1 MKLANRPAAHAVR
14 LVVAGA
20 VVVLFAF
27 FALTPASAQ
36 ETPSPTP
43 TLPDLTVTKID
54 SADPVVTGEVFT
66 YTIEVRNVG
75 AVGAQF
81 VRMIDTPPS
90 NFTYIGFATDRGSC
104 VIVGS
109 TTGGTLDCDLGSIG
123 TGAAA
128 FATITITGYLTSS
141 FDDTVSN
148 TAEADPLDTVAESD
162 EGNNVAV
169 EDTTVLGPTPT
180 PTNTPTI
187 TPTPTN
193 TSTPTAT
200 PTATSTPTAT
210 ATDTPTPTDTPTDT
224 PTSTPTSTPTA
235 TATATETPTP
245 TDTPTSTPTDTPA
258 ATSTSTSTPTA
269 TATATE
275 TPTPTDTPTSTP
287 TDTPAATSTSTST
300 PTATATA
307 TETPTPT
314 DTPTE
319 TPTQTSTATATPTAT
334 ATATATA
341 TSTETA
347 TSSPTNT
354 ATATDTATPTETPV
368 APDLTITKIDSLDP
382 VISGQAFTY
391 EIEVRNVGP
400 AGAAFVRM
408 IDTAPANFTFTGFTT
423 TRGACVIVGPT
434 TGGTLDCDLGDFGTG
449 PAAFADITITGY
461 LTSAVD
467 AIVDNTA
474 VADPEDVVA
483 EQNET
488 DNTAVEDTT
497 VLGPTATPTDTA
509 TATPTATPTATSTP
523 TNTPTATSTPTNT
536 PTATPTATSTPTN
549 TPTDTPTATSTPTN
563 TPTDTPTASAT
574 ETPLPTDT
582 PSSAPSP
589 TASGESTA
597 TPQPATVTATATAA
611 TTVTVTPAATEEP
624 APPPA
629 SFPGGQMVAII
640 AHNLDPSVGE
650 SVTLTVAVVQ
660 MNGALAVD
668 ATCIVQVHSQ
678 PGTDAAIEP
687 TVVTTGADGEATTT
701 LYVGSTPG
709 PVEISA
715 QCGDA
720 PMGVITLSVGGVDL
734 PASLP
739 DALPDAGFGNTD
751 GSAPSFGLLPAFL
764 LAVAGALIAA
774 SAIVRLRRE
783 EEQPLP
789 VEAFAP
795 RMHKLF

>member
-1 MKLANRPAAHAVR
+1 
-14 LVVAGA
+14 
-20 VVVLFAF
+20 
-27 FALTPASAQ
+27 
-36 ETPSPTP
+36 
-43 TLPDLTVTKID
+43 
-54 SADPVVTGEVFT
+54 
-66 YTIEVRNVG
+66 
-75 AVGAQF
+75 
-81 VRMIDTPPS
+81 
-90 NFTYIGFATDRGSC
+90 
-104 VIVGS
+104 
-109 TTGGTLDCDLGSIG
+109 
-123 TGAAA
+123 
-128 FATITITGYLTSS
+128 
-141 FDDTVSN
+141 
-148 TAEADPLDTVAESD
+148 
-162 EGNNVAV
+162 
-169 EDTTVLGPTPT
+169 
-180 PTNTPTI
+180 
-187 TPTPTN
+187 
-193 TSTPTAT
+193 
-200 PTATSTPTAT
+200 
-210 ATDTPTPTDTPTDT
+210 
-224 PTSTPTSTPTA
+224 
-235 TATATETPTP
+235 
-245 TDTPTSTPTDTPA
+245 
-258 ATSTSTSTPTA
+258 
-269 TATATE
+269 
-275 TPTPTDTPTSTP
+275 
-287 TDTPAATSTSTST
+287 
-300 PTATATA
+300 
-307 TETPTPT
+307 
-314 DTPTE
+314 
-319 TPTQTSTATATPTAT
+319 
-334 ATATATA
+334 
-341 TSTETA
+341 ETA

-354 ATATDTATPTETPV
+354 ATATDTATPTATPV
-368 APDLTITKIDSLDP
+368 APDLTISKIDSLDP

-467 AIVDNTA
+467 ATVDNTA
-474 VADPEDVVA
+474 VADPEDVIA

-509 TATPTATPTATSTP
+509 TATPTDTPTATSTPTDTPTATSTPTDTPTATSTP
-523 TNTPTATSTPTNT
+523 TN
-536 PTATPTATSTPTN
+536 TPTATSTPTN

-563 TPTDTPTASAT
+563 TPTDTPTDTPTATSTLTNTPTATSMPT

-660 MNGALAVD
+660 ANGALAVD

-709 PVEISA
+709 SVEISA

-720 PMGVITLSVGGVDL
+720 PMGVITLNVGGVNL

-739 DALPDAGFGNTD
+739 DALPDAGFGSTNTNA
-751 GSAPSFGLLPAFL
+751 GTFGFLPALFL
-764 LAVAGALIAA
+764 AASGMLVAA
-774 SAIVRLRRE
+774 SAVVRLRRE
-783 EEQPLP
+783 RLVPA
-789 VEAFAP
+789 VAFAP
-795 RMHKLF
+795 RMQKLF